1 MAQYRAS
8 HFNNSLNIR
17 RNIMNDLTIS
27 RNWVEAFDP
36 FKNLTVGF
44 DDMFEQLSELSRFDV
59 PKYPPYNIKKTEDN
73 KYQLELAL
81 AGFSKGDL
89 NVEVKDNTLTISGN
103 STDKEDGGF
112 VYKGIAQRA
121 FTRQWALVDYLKV
134 FNANF
139 KDGVLSVDMELN
151 TPEEKKAKTIEVK

>member
-1 MAQYRAS
+1 
-8 HFNNSLNIR
+8 
-17 RNIMNDLTIS
+17 MNDLTIS
-27 RNWVEAFDP
+27 KNWVDAFDP
-36 FKNLTVGF
+36 FLNLTVGF
-44 DDMFEQLSELSRFDV
+44 DDMFEQLSELSRLPEI

-81 AGFSKGDL
+81 AGFSKTDL

-103 STDKEDGGF
+103 SSDKEDGGF

-134 FNANF
+134 FNASF
-139 KDGVLSVDMELN
+139 KDGVLSIDMELN
-151 TPEEKKAKTIEVK
+151 TPESKKAKQLR

>member
-1 MAQYRAS
+1 
-8 HFNNSLNIR
+8 
-17 RNIMNDLTIS
+17 MNDLTIS
-27 RNWVEAFDP
+27 KNWVDAFDP
-36 FKNLTVGF
+36 FLNLTVGF
-44 DDMFEQLSELSRFDV
+44 DDMFEQLSELSRLPEI

-81 AGFSKGDL
+81 AGFSKTDL

-103 STDKEDGGF
+103 SSDKEDGGF

-134 FNANF
+134 FNASF
-139 KDGVLSVDMELN
+139 KDGVLSIDMELN
-151 TPEEKKAKTIEVK
+151 TPESKKAKTIEVKQLDHNPG